1 MRDVKGDALRMLES
15 GTPIAVVARWSG
27 TTEAQIR
34 EWKEEGTRLPVLK
47 MLHEGKTPSEIA
59 RALKVSTEEAR
70 RMIVAAWKKDKE
82 DFAAESTRRA
92 VWG

>member
-34 EWKEEGTRLPVLK
+34 EWKEEGTRPPVLK

-59 RALKVSTEEAR
+59 RALGGSREL
-70 RMIVAAWKKDKE
+70 
-82 DFAAESTRRA
+82 RA
-92 VWG
+92 HGSGGVRALELQPDHALGR